1 MAEHEHQHGDEVHVV
16 SYGRYV
22 LIWLGL
28 MGLTAATVALAGID
42 LGRWIVITALTIA
55 SIKGLLVLNV
65 FMHLKFEDR
74 VFRIFAILAGVILL
88 IFISLVFFDYAFH

>member
-42 LGRWIVITALTIA
+42 LGRWIVITALSIA

>member
-1 MAEHEHQHGDEVHVV
+1 MTEHEHQHGDEVHVV

-42 LGRWIVITALTIA
+42 LGRWIVITALSIA